1 VIGLEAKK
9 NNAKIAVIGD
19 QESIMIFKALGFT
32 IVYAQD
38 QDTIQKAIRD
48 LAKEHY
54 AAIYITEQAALLAQE
69 TIDSYKTM
77 PFPAI
82 IPIPSRLG
90 SEGLGMQGIQQNVE
104 KAIGADIL

>member
-1 VIGLEAKK
+1 MGLDVKK

-32 IVYAQD
+32 TVYVQEQD
-38 QDTIQKAIRD
+38 AIQKAIRD
-48 LAKEHY
+48 LANEYY
-54 AAIYITEQAALLAQE
+54 AVIYITEQAALLAQE